1 MHFQISKMFL
11 LLWGSVLSLSS
22 TLVAPISKYIITCQ
36 HLKSTFLI
44 ARLLVSLTCNITE
57 YELELRRNLKDVS
70 LTQPNPSP

>member
-36 HLKSTFLI
+36 HFKVNFPHCQTAGQSHLQHHRVRVGAEEEPEGGESD
-44 ARLLVSLTCNITE
+44 A
-57 YELELRRNLKDVS
+57 
-70 LTQPNPSP
+70 TQP